1 MSRRWAWVALA
12 LLGSVLLV
20 GTLGPS
26 PGELFASVTRE
37 GVDERTFGA
46 VEVGANVVLFVPVAF
61 LVAAALPRLPGWAVW
76 TLCVAAS
83 TAVELVQT
91 TVPERVPSLR
101 DVVLNAAGA
110 AVGVLAHSAV
120 DRHRRRRRA
129 YREDVRP
136 EEASA

>member
-12 LLGSVLLV
+12 VLGSVLVV

-37 GVDERTFGA
+37 GVDDGTFRA
-46 VEVGANVVLFVPVAF
+46 VEVGANLVLFVPVAF
-61 LVAAALPRLPGWAVW
+61 LVAAVLPRLPGWAVW
-76 TLCVAAS
+76 ALCVAAS

-91 TVPERVPSLR
+91 ALPGRVPSLR

-110 AVGVLAHSAV
+110 AIGVLAHAAV
-120 DRHRRRRRA
+120 DRRRRR
-129 YREDVRP
+129 RSDD
-136 EEASA
+136 